1 MAGRFYF
8 AFMTDKIRISRTRSV
23 VMLGYPDAQVL
34 DITGPMEIFKG
45 ANDVVARHELAKA
58 PAYRLTLATMDGGLF
73 ATTSGIR
80 LAADCPI
87 AALNGPIDT
96 LLISGGDGVR
106 EAMRDKALIQFI
118 QRASKKARRVASV
131 CSGAFLLAQAGLL
144 DGRRAASHW
153 RGCDLL
159 AKYFPK
165 VNVDRDALYV
175 RDGKFSS
182 SAGVTAGMDLSLAL
196 VAEDC
201 GRRVALEVAKD
212 KVLFMIRS
220 GGQSQFSTHLMAESA
235 GNDRMRD
242 VMTWA
247 LDNLHLELTVEILA
261 SHAAM
266 SPRNFARTFRAETG
280 ATPAHFIECA
290 RIDAARRKLED
301 SAAPVDAVA
310 MNCGFG
316 NSERMRRAFH
326 RHIGLAPHAYRER
339 FQIH

>member
-1 MAGRFYF
+1 MQ
-8 AFMTDKIRISRTRSV
+8 DKIHIDKTRNI
-23 VMLGYPDAQVL
+23 VMLGFPGAQVL

-45 ANDVVARHELAKA
+45 ANDVLARHELSDK
-58 PAYRLTLATMDGGLF
+58 PAYRLTLATHAGGLF
-73 ATTSGIR
+73 ETTSGIR
-80 LAADCPI
+80 LMADCTL
-87 AALNGPIDT
+87 AALSAPIDT

-106 EAMRDKALIQFI
+106 AAMRDAVLIRFI
-118 QRASKKARRVASV
+118 QQASKKARRVASV
-131 CSGAFLLAQAGLL
+131 CSGTFLLAQAGLL

-159 AKYFPK
+159 AKHFPK
-165 VNVDRDALYV
+165 VTVDRDALYV

-201 GRRVALEVAKD
+201 GQRVALEVAKD

-235 GNDRMRD
+235 ESDRLRT
-242 VMTWA
+242 VMGWA
-247 LDNLHLELTVEILA
+247 LENLHVEITVEILA
-261 SHAAM
+261 GHAAM
-266 SPRNFARTFRAETG
+266 SPRNFARTFVKETG
-280 ATPAHFIECA
+280 ATPAQFIERA

-301 SAAPVDAVA
+301 SNKAIDAVA
-310 MNCGFG
+310 TDCGFG
-316 NSERMRRAFH
+316 NTERMRRAFH
-326 RHIGLAPHAYRER
+326 RHIGLAPHTYRER

>member
-1 MAGRFYF
+1 MQ
-8 AFMTDKIRISRTRSV
+8 DKIHITKTRSV
-23 VMLGYPDAQVL
+23 VMLAFPGAQVL

-45 ANDVVARHELAKA
+45 ANDVLARHGQSGK
-58 PAYRLTLATMDGGLF
+58 PAYKLTLATHDGGLF
-73 ATTSGIR
+73 ETTSGIR
-80 LAADCPI
+80 LAADCDL
-87 AALNGPIDT
+87 AALSSPIDT
-96 LLISGGDGVR
+96 LLVSGGDGVR
-106 EAMRDKALIQFI
+106 EAMRDKVLIRFI
-118 QRASKKARRVASV
+118 QQASKKARRVASV
-131 CSGAFLLAQAGLL
+131 CSGSFLLAQAGLL

-165 VNVDRDALYV
+165 VTVDRDALYV

-201 GRRVALEVAKD
+201 GQRVALEVAKD

-235 GNDRMRD
+235 ESDRLRT
-242 VMTWA
+242 VMGWA
-247 LDNLHLELTVEILA
+247 LENLHAEITVEILA
-261 SHAAM
+261 GHAAM
-266 SPRNFARTFRAETG
+266 SPRNFARTFVKETG
-280 ATPAHFIECA
+280 ATPAQFIERA

-301 SAAPVDAVA
+301 SNKAIDAVA
-310 MNCGFG
+310 TDCGFG
-316 NSERMRRAFH
+316 NGERMRRAFH
-326 RHIGLAPHAYRER
+326 RHMGIAPNAYRER